1 MGRGLINKYI
11 WILDTVQRY
20 GRITRSELNDLWIK
34 SDISNGEKLVR
45 RTFYNYR
52 EGIAEIFNVDIE
64 CDPSTFEYYIKDSG
78 EQADKMLN
86 WLIDT
91 GSMSGMLSNSKDIAD
106 RIVLEDVPSARKN
119 LPVMIQAMKENR
131 RVKFTYMPYTR
142 VNPTPGVVI
151 EPYFVRLFKQLWYV
165 IGYNRKD
172 RKMKTYSLDR
182 MSDVVIMQDN
192 FDMPATF
199 DAAMFFHDNFG
210 IMTSRGVAKD
220 VVLRVDSNQSKYLR
234 ALPLHHSQREI
245 AIHDDYSLFGYHL
258 FLTFDFIKELMS
270 LGSSVTVVRPP
281 ELKAQ
286 LLDEL
291 KKTLANYEP

>member
-91 GSMSGMLSNSKDIAD
+91 ASMSGMLSNSKDIAD

-131 RVKFTYMPYTR
+131 RVKFT
-142 VNPTPGVVI
+142 
-151 EPYFVRLFKQLWYV
+151 
-165 IGYNRKD
+165 
-172 RKMKTYSLDR
+172 
-182 MSDVVIMQDN
+182 
-192 FDMPATF
+192 
-199 DAAMFFHDNFG
+199 
-210 IMTSRGVAKD
+210 
-220 VVLRVDSNQSKYLR
+220 
-234 ALPLHHSQREI
+234 
-245 AIHDDYSLFGYHL
+245 
-258 FLTFDFIKELMS
+258 
-270 LGSSVTVVRPP
+270 
-281 ELKAQ
+281 
-286 LLDEL
+286 
-291 KKTLANYEP
+291 